1 MTERCTTWLPTSL
14 PSLLPQMNQYNDKPQ
29 LVGKVGHG
37 GEGFAFCLFE
47 AEAPPPGPGAPASAP
62 YQSSHAHYHYDAREE
77 QLLCALRHYLAT
89 LNRSQLG
96 GSSTYLRRIKDVRP
110 GQFFDVH
117 ARVVAADDSSPHFC
131 LLHVWDGSD
140 ALPFPLA

>member
-1 MTERCTTWLPTSL
+1 
-14 PSLLPQMNQYNDKPQ
+14 MNLYNDKPQ
-29 LVGKVGHG
+29 LLGKVGHG

-47 AEAPPPGPGAPASAP
+47 AAAPQPAGPGAPASVP
-62 YQSSHAHYHYDAREE
+62 YQSSHQHYHYDTREE
-77 QLLCALRHYLAT
+77 QLLGALRHYLAT

-96 GSSTYLRRIKDVRP
+96 GSSTYLRRVKDVRP
-110 GQFFDVH
+110 GQFFDVR
-117 ARVVAADDSSPHFC
+117 ARVVAADDSSPHFR

>member
-1 MTERCTTWLPTSL
+1 MGW
-14 PSLLPQMNQYNDKPQ
+14 YHDKPQ

-47 AEAPPPGPGAPASAP
+47 AAAPQPAGPGAPASVP
-62 YQSSHAHYHYDAREE
+62 YQSSHQHYHYDTREE
-77 QLLCALRHYLAT
+77 QLLGALRHYLAT

-96 GSSTYLRRIKDVRP
+96 GSSTYLRRVKDVRP
-110 GQFFDVH
+110 GQFFDVR
-117 ARVVAADDSSPHFC
+117 ARVVAADHSSPHFR